1 MIVKLLTRGL
11 KQIRISWTVRTKAKK
26 EYVRILLVLLN
37 FRLRKK
43 GEVVSKLIYID
54 THSNACCTFFLTGP
68 VEDGP
73 SAKDHI
79 FFTFLF
85 FFFFFSFSRGPLLDW
100 FTQIMLY
107 SHWSTQTECSTHSR
121 SKQPLMKLCVAH
133 CTHLPLVSHVV

>member
-11 KQIRISWTVRTKAKK
+11 KQTRISWTVRTKAKK

-85 FFFFFSFSRGPLLDW
+85 FLFLFLQGTSIGLVQTNHALL
-100 FTQIMLY
+100 
-107 SHWSTQTECSTHSR
+107 S
-121 SKQPLMKLCVAH
+121 
-133 CTHLPLVSHVV
+133 LVDTNLAQ